1 MTAYSLE
8 RVLARTGGGVTL
20 RHVRAMCAEGLAQ
33 RFVADDGSVVVT
45 QVIDEPGQTVLGI
58 WLAEGQ
64 MAGCMECLGKIED
77 YARKIGARVVRVTGR
92 AGWVR
97 QLQPRG
103 YVEVARVLERVL

>member
-20 RHVRAMCAEGLAQ
+20 RHVRAMCAEKLAQ
-33 RFVADDGSVVVT
+33 RWVADDGSVVVT
-45 QVIDEPGQTVLGI
+45 QIIDEPGQTVLGI

-64 MAGCMECLGKIED
+64 MAGCMECLDKIEA
-77 YARKIGARVVRVTGR
+77 YARQIGASVVRVTGR

-97 QLQPRG
+97 QLEPRG
-103 YVEVARVLERVL
+103 YREVARVLERVL